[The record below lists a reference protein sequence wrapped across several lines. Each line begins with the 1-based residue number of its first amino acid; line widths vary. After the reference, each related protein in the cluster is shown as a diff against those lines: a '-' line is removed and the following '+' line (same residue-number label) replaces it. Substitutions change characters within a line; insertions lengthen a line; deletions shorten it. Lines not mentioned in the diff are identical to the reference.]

1 MSANDP
7 KRTLHELTSPSVEN
21 RIRCTE
27 KWYRKAAEQGV
38 ADAQNDLGFMYENGQ
53 GVPQDYAEAVGWFR
67 KAAEQGY
74 ANAQYNLGNMYRNG
88 HGVERTSSEGL
99 LNVQF

>member
-1 MSANDP
+1 M
-7 KRTLHELTSPSVEN
+7 
-21 RIRCTE
+21 
-27 KWYRKAAEQGV
+27 